1 MNKKRLISSLLT
13 IALCL
18 SMIAG
23 STFALFTSKDTIDVS
38 VKAAKVNITA
48 NVENIALS
56 SMGIASADGKTFA
69 NGGTAEF
76 DEENGVFT
84 LTNIAPGDK
93 VNFDIKITNNSNITI
108 QYRVKWAVYGEL
120 LGALEAKLGDTEIAN
135 GVSEW
140 TPWTTAE
147 ANTKTLNLSLEL
159 PTEAGDEYQEKTA
172 KVAFLVE
179 AVQGNG
185 KDLYT
190 SEINSVDALAN
201 ALISGGEVVL
211 SQDLD
216 LGDRTLLVPAGTTVT
231 LDLNGHTLSSDI
243 VGAPAIL
250 NKGTLTIVDSA
261 SGVATMALRRV
272 VIGGGIYNATSNA
285 VKNDGGELT
294 INGGTYSSGTSY
306 AINNTNGKATII
318 EATVDS
324 RGGVYTYNGTLTIN
338 GGSYYANATWQ
349 EGVNN
354 GGHHTI
360 YTNNSKVVIN
370 GGTFDTTVNGATNG
384 AIMVG
389 PDADVTV
396 NAGNFITAAG
406 TPDLTS
412 TYIFTYENGG
422 KLTVNDGDFNGGWR
436 VNKQSTT
443 KVNGGNFNIKITE
456 YASENPELNIV
467 GGVFNIDVSEWIDDT
482 KHDVVTDTNGS
493 YHVVNNGAEFIAD
506 GVLYDEANSEYQIL
520 NKDGLLWFA
529 AEVNQYSNYQYPFQG
544 ETVKLM
550 NDIDLDG
557 MEWIPIGDYRFS
569 ANRFCGTFDGQ
580 DNTISNFQITKKT
593 DKNDSDKSAYGFFG
607 NLEGTVKN
615 LTIENVGISGAPKF
629 IGVLAGRFTSGLIE
643 NCKVTNSNVS
653 CNNWTIGG
661 LVGQWNDGKI
671 SGCTVEN
678 TTVTGYA
685 GVGAIAGLALNA
697 GERTLE
703 NCSVIGC
710 TIAQNGSFGGDYDK
724 MFGTVLGAAYNGE
737 LTVNLNGCK
746 VENTTVLDR
755 ESTALFGYAAEGDVV
770 KINGGKAY
778 NVYTADEL
786 AALNAMMADKTAGRD
801 AVVTL
806 MSDIDFTGKTWTPVD
821 SHADTAFTLSEI
833 NGNGYT
839 LSNLTINGQAMFK
852 RFAGS
857 GDVVIKDIT
866 FDNATVN
873 STAIN
878 TSILTVQSYQN
889 VLLDNVD
896 VKNSTISGGYKV
908 APLIATVYNESSST
922 VTATLKNCDVSN
934 TTVKATSYDFCT
946 TGMVAFVYADDN
958 DKIEFE
964 NCTVSD
970 VTIIAPDDSYDAHA
984 WIYTTGSGTLFNEAD
999 GVTVTNCTFEVLN

>member
-108 QYRVKWAVYGEL
+108 QYRVKWTVYGEL

-147 ANTKTLNLSLEL
+147 ANTKTLSLSLEL
-159 PTEAGDEYQEKTA
+159 PTEAGDEYQEKNA

-185 KDLYT
+185 VAYLPGEQYAS
-190 SEINSVDALAN
+190 SEDGLRTAFAN
-201 ALISGGEVVL
+201 GGDIVLNNGITLVNGSLVVASGK
-211 SQDLD
+211 
-216 LGDRTLLVPAGTTVT
+216 TVN
-231 LDLNGHTLSSDI
+231 LDLNGYTISADSS
-243 VGAPAIL
+243 APTIL
-250 NKGTLTIVDSA
+250 VEDGGVLNVTDSAA
-261 SGVATMALRRV
+261 SGVATFARRTFAMTRGGVNNDNANAIKNNGTVTLAGGQYTSGKGYALNNKNGTMTASNIV
-272 VIGGGIYNATSNA
+272 GGGAFNAGTLELNNCELLNEVSGNHTVYNTGS
-285 VKNDGGELT
+285 LS
-294 INGGTYSSGTSY
+294 INGGTYENTSGNEVIKSPSAEAAVINDGNFIMTGKSY
-306 AINNTNGKATII
+306 LL
-318 EATVDS
+318 
-324 RGGVYTYNGTLTIN
+324 GGNITIN
-338 GGSYYANATWQ
+338 GGYFAAYDNGDGTTDEMRDNDADNSIN
-349 EGVNN
+349 VN
-354 GGHHTI
+354 GGSFNFDVTDWKDSNEVMEEEDGV
-360 YTNNSKVVIN
+360 YTVIN
-370 GGTFDTTVNGATNG
+370 GLAYHSDTHTYEISTAEALTWVASTVNGTTPYTPTIFDKAT
-384 AIMVG
+384 
-389 PDADVTV
+389 
-396 NAGNFITAAG
+396 
-406 TPDLTS
+406 
-412 TYIFTYENGG
+412 
-422 KLTVNDGDFNGGWR
+422 
-436 VNKQSTT
+436 
-443 KVNGGNFNIKITE
+443 
-456 YASENPELNIV
+456 
-467 GGVFNIDVSEWIDDT
+467 
-482 KHDVVTDTNGS
+482 
-493 YHVVNNGAEFIAD
+493 
-506 GVLYDEANSEYQIL
+506 VL
-520 NKDGLLWFA
+520 
-529 AEVNQYSNYQYPFQG
+529 
-544 ETVKLM
+544 LM
-550 NDIDLDG
+550 NDIDLENA
-557 MEWIPIGDYRFS
+557 EWIPIGDDRSQRTEFH
-569 ANRFCGTFDGQ
+569 GTFDGQ
-580 DNTISNFQITKKT
+580 GHTVSNIKITKKT
-593 DKNDSDKSAYGFFG
+593 DRDDENKSSYGLFG
-607 NLEGTVKN
+607 NLKGTVKN
-615 LTIENVGISGAPKF
+615 LNVDNVNISGAPKF
-629 IGVLAGRFTSGLIE
+629 IGALVGRMNDGLIE
-643 NCKVTNSNVS
+643 NCKVTNSNVT
-653 CNNWTIGG
+653 CDNWTIGG

-746 VENTTVLDR
+746 VENTTVLGR

-778 NVYTADEL
+778 NVYTADGL

-801 AVVTL
+801 AVVNL

-922 VTATLKNCDVSN
+922 VIATLKNCDVSN

-984 WIYTTGSGTLFNEAD
+984 WIYTTGSDTLFNEAD